1 MNAAAVPV
9 WVELAVA
16 VLLLISAALALASAL
31 GLARLGDFF
40 SRMHVP
46 ALTATLGVWCVSV
59 AAVLYFSALEGRL
72 ELRYWVIAL
81 LMSITVPITTVL
93 LARAGLFRMR
103 QQKQPGVPPPV
114 RLRRLPDRS
123 PH

>member
-16 VLLLISAALALASAL
+16 VLLLISAALALASAW

-103 QQKQPGVPPPV
+103 QQ
-114 RLRRLPDRS
+114 
-123 PH
+123 